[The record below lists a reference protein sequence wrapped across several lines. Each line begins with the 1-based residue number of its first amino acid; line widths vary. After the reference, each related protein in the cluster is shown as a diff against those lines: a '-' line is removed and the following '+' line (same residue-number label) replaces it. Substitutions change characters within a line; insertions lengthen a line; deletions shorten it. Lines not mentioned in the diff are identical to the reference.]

1 MLQPQTPLHRP
12 YRYMSKMDS
21 RAFSNPM
28 LSQNLIRNR
37 LFSPV
42 SLELLSILLLAALFL
57 SGNICAQPASG
68 GTITGHVEGPGGISV
83 PGRGFCSLI
92 RLPVSARR
100 RGQMRQATFD
110 SPMFNLELI
119 VSSSCWL
126 AFARK

>member
-83 PGRGFCSLI
+83 PGARVLLVNPATRQRKETWSDEAGNF
-92 RLPVSARR
+92 RL
-100 RGQMRQATFD
+100 
-110 SPMFNLELI
+110 PMFNLELI